1 MSSGPH
7 IREEDLELYALGAL
21 SDQQAAEVCEHVFI
35 CSLCAAKLAESRAHA
50 SLLAF
55 SVEQE
60 KPSSTAKE
68 KLFARIA
75 AERTTNAVG
84 SPSTPGAIRAAKKP
98 AARWW
103 DWVLVPA
110 TAALAI
116 LSFALW
122 RQNVQLFAELRN
134 AQQMAADFEK
144 ERVHVQKLI
153 NVLSS
158 PDTITVKL
166 AGTADGTHNTGIVRY
181 DSASGLV
188 VYTADLPAL
197 PSDKVYQMWLVPIKG
212 GPISAGTFVPPGPGQ
227 SHMFTAEVSS
237 NAEPKAFAVT
247 IEPVGGV
254 PQPTG
259 PKVLLG
265 VT

>member
-1 MSSGPH
+1 LSNGPH

-21 SDQQAAEVCEHVFI
+21 SEEQSAEAREHIAICEVCTRQ
-35 CSLCAAKLAESRAHA
+35 LAESRGRVA
-50 SLLAF
+50 LLAF
-55 SVEQE
+55 AVEQE
-60 KPSSTAKE
+60 KPSAAAKE
-68 KLFARIA
+68 RLFARIA
-75 AERTTNAVG
+75 AER
-84 SPSTPGAIRAAKKP
+84 PSSLPSMSGP
-98 AARWW
+98 AFPVEKRRSTGWW
-103 DWVLVPA
+103 SWALIPA

-122 RQNVQLFAELRN
+122 RQNIQLFAELRE
-134 AQQMAADFEK
+134 AQRIVADFEK

-153 NVLSS
+153 NVLSA

-166 AGTADGTHNTGIVRY
+166 AGTAEGTHNSGIVRY
-181 DSASGLV
+181 NSGSGLV

-197 PSDKVYQMWLVPIKG
+197 PASQVYQLWLVPVNG
-212 GPISAGTFVPPGPGQ
+212 APISAGVFIPPAPGQ
-227 SHMFTAEVSS
+227 SHLFSAEIPG

-247 IEPVGGV
+247 IEPAGGV

-265 VT
+265 AT